1 MDRGPTSPP
10 QGRPRMP
17 SCPHPQY
24 QDGLHFTRGR
34 QLLAPAVFDC
44 ALEVLLAAP
53 GQLYREEPG

>member
-1 MDRGPTSPP
+1 
-10 QGRPRMP
+10 MP